1 MLRVVHGCVCSG
13 KTTYVREHI
22 GEDDIVFDFDRL
34 KEALTFRNGHADTK
48 PGAMKLLMQYRDA
61 FLDNAAETE
70 NVCWFITVK
79 LNDELKA
86 RAAEIIHIEATRD
99 ECLERLQNDDTRP
112 DKDVFINL
120 INDYFKEA
128 EMEEKDITKEIQR
141 KLEGGREYRA
151 MSMTAREAD
160 EEGGEDFT
168 VEGYA
173 TTFNEPY
180 YLYTIKDEDGNDKAI
195 VYEEVDR
202 NAFENADLS
211 DVIMQYDHMGRV
223 FARLSNNTL
232 KLEMDEKGLRTQ
244 AYLGGTE
251 IGRQLYDE
259 IKNGYTNKMSFGF
272 SVSKDHVERHQ
283 NGRDF
288 VRSIDGIRKLFDVSA
303 VSYPQ
308 NPFTSI
314 SEATRAAL
322 DGEIQK
328 LEQERLTEEIRR
340 QERAEK
346 REALMQRLNGL
357 VMEEPKE

>member
-1 MLRVVHGCVCSG
+1 MSQ
-13 KTTYVREHI
+13 KTLEEEI
-22 GEDDIVFDFDRL
+22 L
-34 KEALTFRNGHADTK
+34 KKVNS
-48 PGAMKLLMQYRDA
+48 
-61 FLDNAAETE
+61 
-70 NVCWFITVK
+70 
-79 LNDELKA
+79 
-86 RAAEIIHIEATRD
+86 
-99 ECLERLQNDDTRP
+99 
-112 DKDVFINL
+112 
-120 INDYFKEA
+120 
-128 EMEEKDITKEIQR
+128 
-141 KLEGGREYRA
+141 GREYRA
-151 MSMTAREAD
+151 MSMTVTDNVDPEGNEAR
-160 EEGGEDFT
+160 T

-180 YLYTIKDEDGNDKAI
+180 YLYTIKDEDDNDKAI

-202 NAFENADLS
+202 NAFDKADLS
-211 DVIMQYDHMGRV
+211 DVIMQYDHQGRV

-232 KLEMDEKGLRTQ
+232 ALEEDDHGLKVR

-259 IKNGYTNKMSFGF
+259 IKGGYTNKMSFGF
-272 SVSKDHVERHQ
+272 SISKDHVERHA
-283 NGRDF
+283 NGRDYI
-288 VRSIDGIRKLFDVSA
+288 RKIDGIRKLYDVSA

-357 VMEEPKE
+357 VMEEAKE

>member
-22 GEDDIVFDFDRL
+22 GEDDLVFDFDRL
-34 KEALTFRNGHADTK
+34 KEALTFRNGHEDTK
-48 PGAMKLLMQYRDA
+48 PGAMKLLMQYRDT

-79 LNDELKA
+79 LNDDLKA

-99 ECLERLQNDDTRP
+99 ECLEHLQNDDTRP
-112 DKDVFINL
+112 NKDVFINL

-141 KLEGGREYRA
+141 KLDGGREYRA
-151 MSMTAREAD
+151 MSMTVTESEN
-160 EEGGEDFT
+160 EEDRT

-173 TTFNEPY
+173 TTFDEPY
-180 YLYTIKDEDGNDKAI
+180 YLYTIKDKDGNDSAI

-202 NAFENADLS
+202 NAFADADLS
-211 DVIMQYDHMGRV
+211 DVIMQYDHQGRV

-232 KLEMDEKGLRTQ
+232 SLEEDDHGLKVR

-251 IGRQLYDE
+251 LGRQLYDE
-259 IKNGYTNKMSFGF
+259 IKGGYTNKMSFGF
-272 SVSKDHVERHQ
+272 TVSKDNLERHA
-283 NGRDF
+283 NGRDY
-288 VRSIDGIRKLFDVSA
+288 IRKIEGIKKLYDVSA

-357 VMEEPKE
+357 VMEEEKA

>member
-1 MLRVVHGCVCSG
+1 MSQ
-13 KTTYVREHI
+13 KTLEEEI
-22 GEDDIVFDFDRL
+22 L
-34 KEALTFRNGHADTK
+34 N
-48 PGAMKLLMQYRDA
+48 
-61 FLDNAAETE
+61 
-70 NVCWFITVK
+70 K
-79 LNDELKA
+79 LNK
-86 RAAEIIHIEATRD
+86 
-99 ECLERLQNDDTRP
+99 
-112 DKDVFINL
+112 
-120 INDYFKEA
+120 
-128 EMEEKDITKEIQR
+128 
-141 KLEGGREYRA
+141 GREFRA
-151 MSMTAREAD
+151 MSMTATDTVDQAGNEAKV
-160 EEGGEDFT
+160 

-180 YLYTIKDEDGNDKAI
+180 YLYTIYNDDDSVRSI

-202 NAFENADLS
+202 DAFREADTS
-211 DVIMQYDHMGRV
+211 DVIMQYDHQSRV

-232 KLEMDEKGLRTQ
+232 SLEEDDHGLKVR

-259 IKNGYTNKMSFGF
+259 IKGGYTNKMSFGF
-272 SVSKDHVERHQ
+272 SISKDHVERHA
-283 NGRDF
+283 NGRDYI
-288 VRSIDGIRKLFDVSA
+288 RKIDGIKKLYDVSA

-357 VMEEPKE
+357 VMEEAKE

>member
-1 MLRVVHGCVCSG
+1 MSQ
-13 KTTYVREHI
+13 KTLEEEI
-22 GEDDIVFDFDRL
+22 L
-34 KEALTFRNGHADTK
+34 N
-48 PGAMKLLMQYRDA
+48 
-61 FLDNAAETE
+61 
-70 NVCWFITVK
+70 K
-79 LNDELKA
+79 LNK
-86 RAAEIIHIEATRD
+86 
-99 ECLERLQNDDTRP
+99 
-112 DKDVFINL
+112 
-120 INDYFKEA
+120 
-128 EMEEKDITKEIQR
+128 
-141 KLEGGREYRA
+141 GREFRA
-151 MSMTAREAD
+151 MSMTATDTVDQEGNEAKV
-160 EEGGEDFT
+160 

-173 TTFNEPY
+173 TTFDEPY
-180 YLYTIKDEDGNDKAI
+180 YLYTIYNDDDSVRSI

-202 NAFENADLS
+202 DAFREADAS

-232 KLEMDEKGLRTQ
+232 SLEEDDHGLKIR

-259 IKNGYTNKMSFGF
+259 IKGGYTNKMSFGF
-272 SVSKDHVERHQ
+272 SVSKAHLERHA
-283 NGRDF
+283 NGRDY
-288 VRSIDGIRKLFDVSA
+288 IRKIEGIKKLYDVSA

-357 VMEEPKE
+357 VMEEAKE

>member
-1 MLRVVHGCVCSG
+1 MSQ
-13 KTTYVREHI
+13 KTLEEEI
-22 GEDDIVFDFDRL
+22 L
-34 KEALTFRNGHADTK
+34 N
-48 PGAMKLLMQYRDA
+48 
-61 FLDNAAETE
+61 
-70 NVCWFITVK
+70 K
-79 LNDELKA
+79 LNK
-86 RAAEIIHIEATRD
+86 
-99 ECLERLQNDDTRP
+99 
-112 DKDVFINL
+112 
-120 INDYFKEA
+120 
-128 EMEEKDITKEIQR
+128 
-141 KLEGGREYRA
+141 GREFRA
-151 MSMTAREAD
+151 MSMTATDTVDQAGNEAKV
-160 EEGGEDFT
+160 

-173 TTFNEPY
+173 TTFDEPY
-180 YLYTIKDEDGNDKAI
+180 YLYTIYNEDDTVRGI

-202 NAFENADLS
+202 DAFRDADTS
-211 DVIMQYDHMGRV
+211 DVIMQYDHVGRV

-232 KLEMDEKGLRTQ
+232 SLEEDDHGLKIR

-259 IKNGYTNKMSFGF
+259 IKGGYTNKMSFGF
-272 SVSKDHVERHQ
+272 SVSKAHLERHA
-283 NGRDF
+283 NGRDY
-288 VRSIDGIRKLFDVSA
+288 IRKIEGIKKLYDVSA

-357 VMEEPKE
+357 KMEEKNGN

>member
-1 MLRVVHGCVCSG
+1 MSQ
-13 KTTYVREHI
+13 KTLEEEI
-22 GEDDIVFDFDRL
+22 L
-34 KEALTFRNGHADTK
+34 KKVNS
-48 PGAMKLLMQYRDA
+48 
-61 FLDNAAETE
+61 
-70 NVCWFITVK
+70 
-79 LNDELKA
+79 
-86 RAAEIIHIEATRD
+86 
-99 ECLERLQNDDTRP
+99 
-112 DKDVFINL
+112 
-120 INDYFKEA
+120 
-128 EMEEKDITKEIQR
+128 
-141 KLEGGREYRA
+141 GREYRA
-151 MSMTAREAD
+151 MSMTVTDNVDPEGNEAR
-160 EEGGEDFT
+160 T

-180 YLYTIKDEDGNDKAI
+180 YLYTIKDENDNDKAI

-202 NAFENADLS
+202 NAFGNADLS
-211 DVIMQYDHMGRV
+211 DVIMQYDHQGRV

-232 KLEMDEKGLRTQ
+232 ALEEDDHGLKVR

-259 IKNGYTNKMSFGF
+259 IKGGYTNKMSFGF
-272 SVSKDHVERHQ
+272 SISKDHVERHA
-283 NGRDF
+283 NGRDYI
-288 VRSIDGIRKLFDVSA
+288 RKIDGIRKLYDVSA

-357 VMEEPKE
+357 VMEEAKE

>member
-1 MLRVVHGCVCSG
+1 MSQ
-13 KTTYVREHI
+13 KTLEEEI
-22 GEDDIVFDFDRL
+22 L
-34 KEALTFRNGHADTK
+34 N
-48 PGAMKLLMQYRDA
+48 
-61 FLDNAAETE
+61 
-70 NVCWFITVK
+70 K
-79 LNDELKA
+79 LNK
-86 RAAEIIHIEATRD
+86 
-99 ECLERLQNDDTRP
+99 
-112 DKDVFINL
+112 
-120 INDYFKEA
+120 
-128 EMEEKDITKEIQR
+128 
-141 KLEGGREYRA
+141 GREFRA
-151 MSMTAREAD
+151 MSMTATDTVDPEGNEAKV
-160 EEGGEDFT
+160 

-180 YLYTIKDEDGNDKAI
+180 YLYTIYNDDDSVRSI

-202 NAFENADLS
+202 NAFADADLS
-211 DVIMQYDHMGRV
+211 DVIMQYDHQGRV

-232 KLEMDEKGLRTQ
+232 SLEEDDHGLKVR

-251 IGRQLYDE
+251 LGRQLYDE
-259 IKNGYTNKMSFGF
+259 IKGGYTNKMSFGF
-272 SVSKDHVERHQ
+272 SVSKAHLERHA
-283 NGRDF
+283 NGRDY
-288 VRSIDGIRKLFDVSA
+288 IRKIEGIKKLYDVSA

-357 VMEEPKE
+357 VMEEAKE

>member
-1 MLRVVHGCVCSG
+1 M
-13 KTTYVREHI
+13 
-22 GEDDIVFDFDRL
+22 
-34 KEALTFRNGHADTK
+34 NK
-48 PGAMKLLMQYRDA
+48 PVEEIIMQ
-61 FLDNAAETE
+61 
-70 NVCWFITVK
+70 K
-79 LNDELKA
+79 LNK
-86 RAAEIIHIEATRD
+86 
-99 ECLERLQNDDTRP
+99 
-112 DKDVFINL
+112 
-120 INDYFKEA
+120 
-128 EMEEKDITKEIQR
+128 
-141 KLEGGREYRA
+141 GREFR
-151 MSMTAREAD
+151 SMNLTASDNVENGQPD
-160 EEGGEDFT
+160 YI

-180 YLYTIKDEDGNDKAI
+180 YLYTVKDKDGNDSAI

-202 NAFENADLS
+202 NAFAETDMS
-211 DVIMQYDHMGRV
+211 DVVVQYDHQSRV

-232 KLEMDEKGLRTQ
+232 SLEEDDHGLKIR

-259 IKNGYTNKMSFGF
+259 IKGGYTNKMSFGF
-272 SVSKDHVERHQ
+272 SVSKAHLERHA
-283 NGRDF
+283 NGRDY
-288 VRSIDGIRKLFDVSA
+288 IRKIEGIKKLYDVSA

-357 VMEEPKE
+357 KMEDKNGN

>member
-1 MLRVVHGCVCSG
+1 MNKSV
-13 KTTYVREHI
+13 EEI
-22 GEDDIVFDFDRL
+22 I
-34 KEALTFRNGHADTK
+34 
-48 PGAMKLLMQYRDA
+48 MQ
-61 FLDNAAETE
+61 
-70 NVCWFITVK
+70 K
-79 LNDELKA
+79 LNNGREF
-86 RAAEIIHIEATRD
+86 RSM
-99 ECLERLQNDDTRP
+99 
-112 DKDVFINL
+112 NL
-120 INDYFKEA
+120 TASDGAEA
-128 EMEEKDITKEIQR
+128 EETNYM
-141 KLEGGREYRA
+141 
-151 MSMTAREAD
+151 
-160 EEGGEDFT
+160 

-180 YLYTIKDEDGNDKAI
+180 YLYTLKDKDGNDGAI
-195 VYEEVDR
+195 VYEEIDR
-202 NAFENADLS
+202 DAFKDTDMS
-211 DVIMQYDHMGRV
+211 DVVVQYDHQSRV

-232 KLEMDEKGLRTQ
+232 SLEEDDHGLKIR

-259 IKNGYTNKMSFGF
+259 IKGGYTNKMSFGF
-272 SVSKDHVERHQ
+272 SVSKAHLERHA
-283 NGRDF
+283 NGRDY
-288 VRSIDGIRKLFDVSA
+288 IRKIEGIKKLYDVSA

-357 VMEEPKE
+357 IMEEAKE